1 MDRRM
6 PVSFAKRIRGMAHW
20 PKLALLAVYNV
31 ATSRLRTSWSILTKR
46 ILWRSILQTV
56 LLILVVFGVHH
67 LSFLFADM
75 AWLPTGD
82 DVNSFLK
89 TLWQIHATVL
99 ALSAVVVT
107 VIVTI
112 MASERDRA
120 LTWILYLEKTR
131 VGIIVRFNLVLLGSE
146 GLAVI
151 QTYNVTAPLVVVPS
165 TQGII
170 LAEVLFFTFSLVL
183 LGYLFMETFRFLNP
197 DYVEDLAEQK
207 ITAGIP
213 AAVRDDL
220 ERQRRRHSRIFGGE
234 IHGL

>member
-6 PVSFAKRIRGMAHW
+6 LVSLAKRIRGMAHW
-20 PKLALLAVYNV
+20 LKRASSVVHNV
-31 ATSRLRTSWSILTKR
+31 ATTLLRSGWLNLAKPILEGA
-46 ILWRSILQTV
+46 LLQTV
-56 LLILVVFGVHH
+56 LLILVVFGIHH
-67 LSFLFADM
+67 LAFLFADT
-75 AWLPTGD
+75 AWLPNGD

-112 MASERDRA
+112 MANERDRA
-120 LTWILYLEKTR
+120 QTWNLYLDKTK

-151 QTYNVTAPLVVVPS
+151 QTYSVTAPLVVVPS

-170 LAEVLFFTFSLVL
+170 LAEVLFFACSLVL
-183 LGYLFMETFRFLNP
+183 LGYLFMETFRFLDP
-197 DYVEDLAEQK
+197 DYVETLAEQR
-207 ITAGIP
+207 IAARIP
-213 AAVRDDL
+213 DAVRDDL
-220 ERQRRRHSRIFGGE
+220 KRHQLRHSRMFGGGS
-234 IHGL
+234 HGT